1 MSKMLDDLY
10 LPDGK
15 RLTTQIVGKPGG
27 GKSFYLRETLMQFMK
42 KNDDPDYRLLYICP
56 KQEMLLGE
64 KDTPVSVDKI
74 AKNMRKNRV
83 TIFYP
88 NPYDVENEVDYAIEL
103 MFQMQQQNEGFTGT
117 IVLDDAQTFV
127 SSRRQA
133 SPALKRLALT
143 GRSKGLRF
151 VAVAHQAVFS
161 KDLEGST
168 SYLVMFTLPV
178 KLYHKDLNTRY
189 GLDVE
194 PYIEPISSKPY
205 SFLWFDVTKGK
216 AQLYDPIDTNGHTS

>member
-1 MSKMLDDLY
+1 MITMSKMLDDLY

-27 GKSFYLRETLMQFMK
+27 GKSFYLRETLMQFLK

-56 KQEMLLGE
+56 KQEMRLGE
-64 KDTPVSVDKI
+64 KDNPVSVDKI
-74 AKNMRKNRV
+74 AKNMRKNRA

-88 NPYDVENEVDYAIEL
+88 NPYDVEAEVDYAIEL
-103 MFQMQQQNEGFTGT
+103 MFDMQQQNEGFKAT
-117 IVLDDAQTFV
+117 IVVDDAQTFI
-127 SSRRQA
+127 SSRKAASQA
-133 SPALKRLALT
+133 FRRLALT
-143 GRSKGLRF
+143 GRSKGIRF

-216 AQLYDPIDTNGHTS
+216 AQLYDPIEV